1 MPGCLSRSP
10 TKNSAATGLLL
21 ISESKCGR
29 HCSEWCPPWH
39 LGGQWGS
46 LALASSA
53 PVSLN
58 QASDS
63 WNPLDSRH
71 QEGIRHAGQRLK
83 ECQGRITGRLMKDS
97 ETLGL
102 AYVVKGDGSRGGR
115 GWGRKRIKPQSSA
128 SILVAKWTKRSP
140 QSRGMAMAH
149 PSPHH
154 CPIIGWKQSQGNV
167 SLGIHMV
174 GSKGVG
180 ISHGGQL
187 CFPLPP
193 SRTVIASWL
202 IMNTSWAFIISQA
215 PCKEKTFQFIFPFHL
230 PNEYKDYSLVSKF
243 NWDLFSCSVMSDSLQ
258 PHGLHHARLLCPLP
272 SSLTLCNPMDCSTP
286 GFPVLYHLLELAQT
300 LLHWVDDAIH
310 PSHPLSAPP
319 PPAFYFSQRQGLF
332 QWVGSSLQVVKLL
345 ELQHQ
350 SFQWIFRVD
359 FL

>member
-258 PHGLHHARLLCPLP
+258 PHWLHHARLPCPLP
-272 SSLTLCNPMDCSTP
+272 LSLTLCNPMDCSPP
-286 GFPVLYHLLELAQT
+286 GSSVH
-300 LLHWVDDAIH
+300 AIFFFSRQEYWSGL
-310 PSHPLSAPP
+310 PFPP
-319 PPAFYFSQRQGLF
+319 PG
-332 QWVGSSLQVVKLL
+332 
-345 ELQHQ
+345 
-350 SFQWIFRVD
+350 D
-359 FL
+359 FLDPGIEPMSPVSCIAGGSTILNKKIFLKKLS